1 MCPFCSWTVG
11 VTFDGGNVVRRYPR
25 FIGAPWQLAPE
36 RLQLFFDASKVVRV
50 SPGWR
55 YDEDTD
61 QMKRTDLSILFRA
74 LRFAADHHRDDRRKG
89 AGASPY
95 INHPIAVASELVD
108 AGVEDPEVLAAA
120 LLHDTVEDTW
130 ATPEEIE
137 AAFGPRVR
145 SLVDSVTDDKSLR
158 SRERKRLQVVH
169 APDLEPAAK
178 LIKIADKTANVHD
191 VGHDPPAHWT
201 LERRRDYLDWTER
214 VVEGCRGVNETLEWR
229 YDRELAAARYRVRHA
244 LELEEEEAKPT
255 GEPG

>member
-1 MCPFCSWTVG
+1 
-11 VTFDGGNVVRRYPR
+11 
-25 FIGAPWQLAPE
+25 
-36 RLQLFFDASKVVRV
+36 
-50 SPGWR
+50 
-55 YDEDTD
+55 
-61 QMKRTDLSILFRA
+61 MKRTDLSILFRA

-89 AGASPY
+89 VGASPY

-145 SLVDSVTDDKSLR
+145 ALVDAVTDDKTLR

-169 APDLEPAAK
+169 APDLEPDAK

-191 VGHDPPAHWT
+191 VGFDPPARWT
-201 LERRRDYLDWTER
+201 LERRRDYLDWTEH
-214 VVEGCRGVNETLEWR
+214 VVEGCRGVNETLESR
-229 YDRELAAARYRVRHA
+229 YDRQLASARHSVTQA
-244 LELEEEEAKPT
+244 FEAEEDGTPAS
-255 GEPG
+255 GEGR